1 MRLPRRAILP
11 LLWLPCVVLA
21 AERPSLEVVETTSPI
36 RIDGVLDEPAW
47 GQAPAAGGFV
57 LMSPREGQAPDES
70 TTVRVLRDHDRLVLG
85 IWCQAKREPY
95 ASLAARDNVLEGD
108 HISVHLD
115 TDGDGQR
122 AYIFGVNPYG
132 VQVDGIL
139 TSEPDFK
146 WDGVW
151 DSATRRG
158 EREWTAELSVPFRIL
173 RISAHGRPWRVWVRR
188 EMTAWN
194 EVSTWPPYRVG
205 EPGPIMLQAADL
217 EGLEG
222 VRGGRELSFEP
233 YVFGAR
239 LGTRDLLD
247 AGGASEWS
255 DEPQREAGAELQLGV
270 TRSLVLNATYNPDFS
285 QIEADALQIDV
296 NRRFPLVFPE
306 KRPFFLEGA
315 DHFLSLMDLVLTR
328 RMADPDWGVKLTGR
342 AGAWNTG
349 ALVVRDAGGSSLLG
363 SGYTPGN
370 DSVVTR
376 PGWYA
381 LERSQLPF
389 GRGSNVGVLLGGHWM
404 DAPASAAPPS
414 VADQGATF
422 NGFGGLDTQLRLSRH
437 WRTEAQVV
445 GSSSRV
451 DSIHVATARTSFSD
465 WMGVARL
472 FYRDRAR
479 SLELG
484 ARHVGEKFRDEIGH
498 QDYVGVTYRHA
509 AAFWDLFPKGG
520 ALQRT
525 APIVDALVV
534 HDHTGR
540 LELSE
545 IQASQDFEFRASA
558 FVNAGYEHVDEHWLS
573 RTYPQDRA
581 HLYVQWRAW
590 QPLALDLDALVG
602 DGILFGETD
611 AASALAWQEVYV
623 LNATARPCPW
633 LTAVANA
640 TRYRLATA
648 YDGDDLVAQWLV
660 GVNLT
665 AQFTQRLSI
674 RVYPQ
679 YDSFAE
685 HLDVNGLLSYVIHPG
700 TVFYAGVNS
709 GWDRDLA
716 SDAARA
722 TSRQAFAKAS
732 WRFFL

>member
-1 MRLPRRAILP
+1 MRLPRRA
-11 LLWLPCVVLA
+11 LLLSLGLPCVALA
-21 AERPSLEVVETTSPI
+21 AERPSLAVLETTAPV

-47 GQAPAAGGFV
+47 AEAPRADAFL
-57 LMSPREGQAPDES
+57 LMTPREGEAPDES
-70 TTVRVLRDHDRLVLG
+70 TSVRVLRDRDRLVFG
-85 IWCQAKREPY
+85 IWCQTKRKPH
-95 ASLAARDNVLEGD
+95 AGLTARDNVLDGD
-108 HISVHLD
+108 HVSVHVD

-139 TSEPDFK
+139 TGDPDFK

-151 DSATRRG
+151 DSGVRRG

-173 RISAHGRPWRVWVRR
+173 RISAHGRPWRLWVRR

-194 EVSTWPPYRVG
+194 EVSSWPPYRVG
-205 EPGPIMLQAADL
+205 ETGPIMLQAADL

-222 VRGGRELSFEP
+222 VHGGRELSLEP
-233 YVFGAR
+233 YVFGAQT
-239 LGTRDLLD
+239 GTRDLL
-247 AGGASEWS
+247 GGGGTSAWRE
-255 DEPQREAGAELQLGV
+255 ETQREAGADLELGV

-315 DHFLSLMDLVLTR
+315 DHFLTLMDLVLTR
-328 RMADPDWGVKLTGR
+328 RMADPDWGAKLTGR
-342 AGAWNTG
+342 AGGWNTG

-363 SGYTPGN
+363 SGYTPSN
-370 DSVVTR
+370 DSVFTR
-376 PGWYA
+376 AGWYA
-381 LERSQLPF
+381 LGRSQLPF
-389 GRGSNVGVLLGGHWM
+389 GRGSNVGVLAGAHWQE
-404 DAPASAAPPS
+404 APETAAPG
-414 VADQGATF
+414 VASEQQTF
-422 NGFGGLDTQLRLSRH
+422 NGFGGLDSQLRFTHH
-437 WRTEAQVV
+437 WRSEMQIV
-445 GSSSRV
+445 GSGSAI
-451 DSIHVATARTSFSD
+451 DSANASATRTAFSD

-484 ARHVGEKFRDEIGH
+484 ARHVGEKFRDEMGY
-498 QDYVGVTYRHA
+498 QDYAGVTYRHVG
-509 AAFWDLFPKGG
+509 AFWDLFPKGG

-525 APIVDALVV
+525 APIVDALVI

-540 LELSE
+540 LELANL
-545 IQASQDFEFRASA
+545 QASQDFEFRRST
-558 FVNAGYEHVDEHWLS
+558 FVNAGYQHVDEHWLS
-573 RTYPQDRA
+573 HTYPQDRA
-581 HLYVQWRAW
+581 HLYAQWTAW
-590 QPLALDLDALVG
+590 RPLTMDFDALVG

-611 AASALAWQEVYV
+611 ATSALAWQEAYV
-623 LNATARPCPW
+623 LNATVRPTSW
-633 LTAVANA
+633 ITAAGSV
-640 TRYRLATA
+640 TRYRLATS
-648 YDGDDLVAQWLV
+648 YTGDDYVAQWLV

-665 AQFTQRLSI
+665 AQFTRRLSI
-674 RVYPQ
+674 RLYPQ
-679 YDSFAE
+679 YDSNAE
-685 HLDVNGLLSYVIHPG
+685 HLDGNGLLSYVIHPG

-716 SDAARA
+716 SRTARA